1 MPLLPR
7 PLRRWIPG
15 LVLAASPLAAAE
27 RPVPPSF
34 LLILSDDQ
42 SWVGTSLPM
51 IPGRPDTASDHFRTP
66 NLERLAAQGMRFTDG
81 YSPAPYCCPTR
92 RSSRSQRS
100 NYCYRRATACCGC
113 SWGGEWRLWWPCR
126 CAS

>member
-1 MPLLPR
+1 VPLLPR

-27 RPVPPSF
+27 RPLPPSF

-66 NLERLAAQGMRFTDG
+66 NLERLAAQGMRG
-81 YSPAPYCCPTR
+81 
-92 RSSRSQRS
+92 
-100 NYCYRRATACCGC
+100 
-113 SWGGEWRLWWPCR
+113 WRQEP
-126 CAS
+126 SV